1 MDYDDERRALARCE
15 ADYLREPEHSE
26 CDVCGAPLESPD
38 TRCDVCDGVRVRR
51 SDSVEGMPDHAAWE
65 VLRGGVMVQRYAFP
79 HDGAPIFEF
88 VARSFAE
95 CTVAALR
102 TAAALRRMP

>member
-15 ADYLREPEHSE
+15 ADYLTEPEHSE
-26 CDVCGAPLESPD
+26 CDVCGAPLDGYD
-38 TRCDVCDGVRVRR
+38 TRCDSCDGVRVRR
-51 SDSVEGMPDHAAWE
+51 SDSVEGMPEHAAWE

-79 HDGAPIFEF
+79 HDGDPIFERA
-88 VARSFAE
+88 ARDFAE
-95 CTVAALR
+95 R